1 MNEPSGKLLPH
12 IEVDPALREHATIL
26 ANLLELYAHDFSEF
40 HSLDLG
46 PDGRFGYKS
55 LSLYWS
61 EADRHPFLIR
71 VDGKLAGLA
80 LVKRGSEI
88 SGNQTVWDISE
99 FSADAEGVELKCLQQ
114 RRCGGVFRGLAK
126 FV

>member
-1 MNEPSGKLLPH
+1 MADSVTSLFHCIGVKLTDIRSLSEVGGKL
-12 IEVDPALREHATIL
+12 T
-26 ANLLELYAHDFSEF
+26 
-40 HSLDLG
+40 
-46 PDGRFGYKS
+46 
-55 LSLYWS
+55 
-61 EADRHPFLIR
+61 
-71 VDGKLAGLA
+71 GLA